1 MCGIAGIILSESAPV
16 DLTPAL
22 SRMRD
27 AIRHRGP
34 DDNGIALLPGAAG
47 GFVNTRLAILDLS
60 SAGHQ
65 PMTTPDG
72 RYLITFNGE
81 IYNFNELR
89 NELLGDGI
97 EFKSHS
103 DTEVIL
109 RLFERDGPSCVNRLV
124 GMFAFAIWDAQ
135 EKTCFLARDPL
146 GIKPLYYSAFPRD
159 LIFASEVRALLQSD
173 RIPKRISSESLFDYF
188 LNGTVAEPGTLLEG
202 IRVLP
207 AGHYLLW
214 QDNRI
219 TTKKY
224 WQVEFSSTWA
234 NGEEPVEF
242 LREALLQ
249 SVKRHFVSDV
259 PVGVFLSGGID
270 SSAIVALAKVSGYDD
285 LRTFSISLDDP
296 ELNEGDVATRTA
308 KHFGTQHTDWRL
320 TGATG
325 VSLLDEF
332 INKIDRPTIDGFN
345 TFCVSKVAH
354 DAGLKVVLSG
364 LGGDELFGGYQ
375 TFRRVPT
382 ILEWGVAMNRMPIF
396 RQWIGR
402 ILERTLPSSPLRRM
416 GAFLE
421 APPTIESAYQTV
433 RGVFT
438 PGEAASL
445 CQHYLGDEVVF
456 QKMTIDPL
464 ISGMSASDAVAQLE
478 IERYMRNQL
487 LRDSDVFSM
496 AFSLELRVPFVDRK
510 LVESAARIPAPQR
523 LRKGKRLL
531 VEAVPEIP
539 EWVVN
544 RKKQGFVFPFAN
556 WMRAEWRTILAERN
570 MLAGVPLAS
579 WYQKWSIFVFEKW
592 LNTMRIELDGSGE
605 QGARSREL
613 EPAARR

>member
-1 MCGIAGIILSESAPV
+1 MCGIAGIILSDSAPV
-16 DLTPAL
+16 DVMPVL

-34 DDNGIALLPGAAG
+34 DDNGIALLPKATG

-60 SAGHQ
+60 FAGHQ
-65 PMTTPDG
+65 PMSTPDG
-72 RYLITFNGE
+72 RYCITYNGE

-89 NELLGDGI
+89 DELLAGGTQ
-97 EFKSHS
+97 FKSHS

-124 GMFAFAIWDAQ
+124 GMFAFAIWDAH
-135 EKTCFLARDPL
+135 EKSCFLARDPL

-159 LIFASEVRALLQSD
+159 LVFASEVRALLQSD
-173 RIPKRISSESLFDYF
+173 RVPKSISSENLFNYF
-188 LNGTVAEPGTLLEG
+188 LNGTVAEPGSLIEG

-207 AGHYLLW
+207 AGHYLMW
-214 QDNRI
+214 QDNRVAI
-219 TTKKY
+219 KKY
-224 WQVEFSSTWA
+224 WQVEFSSSWA
-234 NGEEPVEF
+234 NGAEPSEF
-242 LREALLQ
+242 LRDALLQ
-249 SVKRHFVSDV
+249 SVQRHFVSDV
-259 PVGVFLSGGID
+259 PVGVFLSGGVD
-270 SSAIVALAKVSGYDD
+270 SSAIVALAKVSGYED

-296 ELNEGDVATRTA
+296 QLNEGDVAARTA
-308 KHFGTQHTDWRL
+308 NHFGTRHTDLRL

-325 VSLLDEF
+325 ASLLDEF
-332 INKIDRPTIDGFN
+332 IDKIDRPTIDGFN

-375 TFRRVPT
+375 TFQRVPT
-382 ILEWGVAMNRMPIF
+382 ILKWGLAMNEWPYFKYWVGRM
-396 RQWIGR
+396 
-402 ILERTLPSSPLRRM
+402 LERTLPSSPLRRM

-438 PGEAASL
+438 PTEAASL
-445 CQHYLGDEVVF
+445 CRHYLGDEVLI
-456 QKMTIDPL
+456 QKMTVDQL
-464 ISGMSASDAVAQLE
+464 ISGVSPRDAVAQLE

-510 LVESAARIPAPQR
+510 LVESAAQIPAEQR

-531 VEAVPEIP
+531 VQAVPEIP
-539 EWVVN
+539 AWVVD

-556 WMRAEWRTILAERN
+556 WMRDEWRAILTERN
-570 MLAGVPLAS
+570 TLAGVPLAS
-579 WYQKWSIFVFEKW
+579 WYQKWSIFVLEKW
-592 LNTMRIELDGSGE
+592 LAAMRIEL
-605 QGARSREL
+605 
-613 EPAARR
+613 EPVAT

>member
-1 MCGIAGIILSESAPV
+1 MCGIAGIILSESTPV

-34 DDNGIALLPGAAG
+34 DDDGIALLPGAVG

-65 PMTTPDG
+65 PMTTPGG

-89 NELLGDGI
+89 DELVADGV

-173 RIPKRISSESLFDYF
+173 RIPKRISSESLFNYF

-234 NGEEPVEF
+234 NGAEPVEL

-308 KHFGTQHTDWRL
+308 KHFGAQHTDWRL

-325 VSLLDEF
+325 ASLLDEF
-332 INKIDRPTIDGFN
+332 IDKIDRPTIDGFN

-382 ILEWGVAMNRMPIF
+382 ILEWGVAMNRVPVF
-396 RQWIGR
+396 RQWVGR

-421 APPTIESAYQTV
+421 TPPTIESAYQTV

-496 AFSLELRVPFVDRK
+496 AFSLELRVPFVDRE
-510 LVESAARIPAPQR
+510 LVESAARIPAAQR
-523 LRKGKRLL
+523 LCKGKRLL

-544 RKKQGFVFPFAN
+544 RQKQGFVFPFAN

-592 LNTMRIELDGSGE
+592 LSTMRIEL
-605 QGARSREL
+605 
-613 EPAARR
+613 EPVAADQRTGVTG

>member
-1 MCGIAGIILSESAPV
+1 MCGIAGIILSESASV

-27 AIRHRGP
+27 AIQHRGP
-34 DDNGIALLPGAAG
+34 DDNGIASLPGAAG

-89 NELLGDGI
+89 DELVAGGI

-135 EKTCFLARDPL
+135 ERTCFLARDPL

-159 LIFASEVRALLQSD
+159 LIFASEVRALLQSG
-173 RIPKRISSESLFDYF
+173 RIPKRISSESLFNYF
-188 LNGTVAEPGTLLEG
+188 LNGTVAEPGTLLQG

-214 QDNRI
+214 RDNRI

-234 NGEEPVEF
+234 NGAEPAEF

-270 SSAIVALAKVSGYDD
+270 SSAIVALAKVSGYQD

-296 ELNEGDVATRTA
+296 QLNEGDVAARTA
-308 KHFGTQHTDWRL
+308 KYFGTHHTDWRL

-325 VSLLDEF
+325 ASLLDEF

-382 ILEWGVAMNRMPIF
+382 ILEWGVAMNRVPTF
-396 RQWIGR
+396 RQFVGR
-402 ILERTLPSSPLRRM
+402 ILERTLPSSPLRRI

-421 APPTIESAYQTV
+421 TPPTIESAYQTV

-445 CQHYLGDEVVF
+445 CRHYLGDQTVF
-456 QKMTIDPL
+456 QKTTVDPL
-464 ISGMSASDAVAQLE
+464 ISGISARDAVAQLE

-510 LVESAARIPAPQR
+510 LVESASQIPAAQR
-523 LRKGKRLL
+523 LGKGKRLL

-592 LNTMRIELDGSGE
+592 VNTTRIELE
-605 QGARSREL
+605 TAV
-613 EPAARR
+613 